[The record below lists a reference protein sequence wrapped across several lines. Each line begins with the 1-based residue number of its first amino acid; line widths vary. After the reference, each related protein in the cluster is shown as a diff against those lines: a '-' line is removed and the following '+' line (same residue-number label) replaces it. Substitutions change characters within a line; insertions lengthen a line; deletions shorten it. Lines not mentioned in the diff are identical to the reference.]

1 MTKGITTISV
11 VERIIR
17 HFDQRV
23 RDITAETKEEY
34 DKELVACRHEAI
46 DFAGAVTRQDYIM
59 MPATAAEDTVDS
71 KVKAIADAATKR
83 ERLPLIK
90 TDTTCVICLHRTLFN
105 VPEYVD
111 FSKTPHVTIRGNG
124 DFEQFAQ
131 KKMTHLLMTLL
142 LAMPRGKVRLHFID
156 LGFSGKAQ
164 FFVDNFD
171 KSICDICFDAN
182 SAIELS
188 KSLKEKMTLKLK
200 GELTEDVYDFV
211 VFIDIFHDFKSIA
224 NDFRLIFE
232 KGNLAD
238 IHAIVVADKY
248 TTVSPCED
256 YDLNLLHTG
265 HFHQIDGYRSLNG
278 KNVEEEAD
286 SRLILSSFSFGEDS
300 LMRSKC
306 VEYLNDNTELE
317 EEEKVDIDNSAYAET
332 SSVIEAP
339 IGKTPTGD
347 VVNFKI
353 DVNRGHYH
361 AFVIGETGSGKSRFL
376 HDIIINMIVKYSPE
390 DVELYLMDFK
400 GVEFN
405 PYRDIKHSRV
415 ILVDR
420 ADERITYE
428 VIRELK
434 QKMEERQKILNAAG
448 ASDVDEYNKMSAD
461 SHISQIILVADE
473 CQTLFTDNA
482 KNTKLQTEMI
492 ATIALIAQQ
501 GRAFGVHLLLA
512 TQSLTNAPKLRSDIL
527 NQIGEHYILPCL
539 PVDARRLVP
548 EHEQNET
555 ERVVA
560 QMEKGKGQCYY
571 QGADGKFMFTFD
583 YIAKGEQQDS
593 LIEKARQKADKYE
606 TNGQIYFSGSLQYA
620 MTGDTIDALATKGRR
635 YIVASPGQS
644 IAISQTP
651 LSIVLR
657 DEAGENMLL
666 LGINDKQYVTRT
678 TINTL
683 VSMIASARKKGLDC
697 QFVVIDCLKCDEEEP
712 YMHILDSLEQSG
724 LCRIVAPRQRKHTL
738 YSLCK
743 DIAAGT
749 ARPTVLVIL
758 GEETFREL
766 KFDESLDIDA
776 NTKPNE
782 TNGMSSADNMSFD
795 DALAMM
801 NMLSN
806 PVNETDGLKDIKTV
820 TSALKYILER
830 GPENAVH
837 TVMQMDRMDNYYIGN
852 ENGYV
857 GAKTIYSHFAHI
869 ILLRSGEQDVL
880 NLRLPDDISPAA
892 LEDNADRLRAYY
904 YNESGNRYSLL
915 TPYVMPSIEQID
927 KLTR

>member
-188 KSLKEKMTLKLK
+188 KLLKDKMTLRLK
-200 GELTEDVYDFV
+200 GELTKDVYDFV

-248 TTVSPCED
+248 TTVSPCKD
-256 YDLNLLHTG
+256 YDLNLLHTD

-286 SRLILSSFSFGEDS
+286 SRLILSSFSFEEDS

-332 SSVIEAP
+332 SSAIEAP
-339 IGKTPTGD
+339 IGKTTDGETVD
-347 VVNFKI
+347 FKI

-376 HDIIINMIVKYSPE
+376 HDIIINMIAKYSPE

-434 QKMEERQKILNAAG
+434 QKMEERQKILAAAG

-501 GRAFGVHLLLA
+501 GRAYGVHLLLA

-539 PVDARRLVP
+539 PADARRLVP
-548 EHEQNET
+548 EHEQKET
-555 ERVVA
+555 EMVVA

-776 NTKPNE
+776 NAKPNE

-806 PVNETDGLKDIKTV
+806 PVNETDGLKDINTV
-820 TSALKYILER
+820 ASALKYILER

-880 NLRLPDDISPAA
+880 NLRLPDDINPAA

>member
-256 YDLNLLHTG
+256 YDLNLLHSG

-434 QKMEERQKILNAAG
+434 QKMEERQKILAAAG

-501 GRAFGVHLLLA
+501 GRAYGVHLLLA

-806 PVNETDGLKDIKTV
+806 PVNETDSLKDIKTV
-820 TSALKYILER
+820 ASALKYILER

-880 NLRLPDDISPAA
+880 NLRLPDEISPAA

-927 KLTR
+927 KLIR

>member
-188 KSLKEKMTLKLK
+188 KLLKDKMTLRLK
-200 GELTEDVYDFV
+200 GELTKDVYDFV

-278 KNVEEEAD
+278 KNMEEEAD
-286 SRLILSSFSFGEDS
+286 SLLILSSFSFGEDS

-317 EEEKVDIDNSAYAET
+317 EEEKVDIDESAYAET
-332 SSVIEAP
+332 SSAIEAP

-376 HDIIINMIVKYSPE
+376 HDIIINMIAKYSPE

-428 VIRELK
+428 VIHELK
-434 QKMEERQKILNAAG
+434 QKMEERQKILAAAG

-482 KNTKLQTEMI
+482 KNTKLQNEMI

-501 GRAFGVHLLLA
+501 GRAYGVHLLLA

-806 PVNETDGLKDIKTV
+806 PVNETDGLKDINTV
-820 TSALKYILER
+820 ASALKYILER

>member
-1 MTKGITTISV
+1 MKTIAA
-11 VERIIR
+11 IDALAK
-17 HFDQRV
+17 HFEQRV
-23 RDITAETKEEY
+23 RDINADTKEKYTEELNKARSEY
-34 DKELVACRHEAI
+34 GELVQRI
-46 DFAGAVTRQDYIM
+46 SDFDPIM
-59 MPATAAEDTVDS
+59 LPVYTDKPEQMIKKIAER
-71 KVKAIADAATKR
+71 AATRKQLPPVCLGTYDACI
-83 ERLPLIK
+83 ER
-90 TDTTCVICLHRTLFN
+90 TCLEI
-105 VPEYVD
+105 PQYVD
-111 FSKTPHVTIRGNG
+111 FSQTPHVVISYNTNQTMHIATMAM
-124 DFEQFAQ
+124 EH
-131 KKMTHLLMTLL
+131 MLMTLL

-156 LGFSGKAQ
+156 LGYSGMAQ
-164 FFVDNFD
+164 YFIDNLGTL
-171 KSICDICFDAN
+171 CDIHIDTDSVNNLIVKLQKKA
-182 SAIELS
+182 A
-188 KSLKEKMTLKLK
+188 SLLK
-200 GELTEDVYDFV
+200 GEAKDEVYDFV
-211 VFIDIFHDFKSIA
+211 VVLDFPSGLDAISESWRTLVEHGA
-224 NDFRLIFE
+224 NSR
-232 KGNLAD
+232 
-238 IHAIVVADKY
+238 V
-248 TTVSPCED
+248 
-256 YDLNLLHTG
+256 
-265 HFHQIDGYRSLNG
+265 HFF
-278 KNVEEEAD
+278 
-286 SRLILSSFSFGEDS
+286 ILSNYNKKFKQNDAYNPLNENHELFQFVDGNTCIEGVEYDTYFA
-300 LMRSKC
+300 LMKFNRENHPDILCKC
-306 VEYLNDNTELE
+306 VDYINGGHRQES
-317 EEEKVDIDNSAYAET
+317 EKVKIDESAYIET
-332 SSVIEAP
+332 SSAIEAP
-339 IGKTPTGD
+339 IGKTTDGETVD
-347 VVNFKI
+347 FKI

-376 HDIIINMIVKYSPE
+376 HDIIINMIAKYSPE

-434 QKMEERQKILNAAG
+434 QKMEERQKILAAAG

-501 GRAFGVHLLLA
+501 GRAYGVHLLLA

-593 LIEKARQKADKYE
+593 LIEKTRQKADKYE

-635 YIVASPGQS
+635 YLVASPGQS

-806 PVNETDGLKDIKTV
+806 PVNETDGLKDINTV
-820 TSALKYILER
+820 ASALKYILER

>member
-1 MTKGITTISV
+1 MRTIAAIDMLV
-11 VERIIR
+11 R
-17 HFDQRV
+17 HFEQRV
-23 RDITAETKEEY
+23 RDIKAETKEAY
-34 DKELVACRHEAI
+34 DKELNEAV
-46 DFAGAVTRQDYIM
+46 DETWQLAVRISNLDPIILPIIPRAESQDAEIKSI
-59 MPATAAEDTVDS
+59 ASEAA
-71 KVKAIADAATKR
+71 KR
-83 ERLPLIK
+83 TSLPPIF
-90 TDTTCVICLHRTLFN
+90 TDTTCNIGIQN
-105 VPEYVD
+105 VALCIPKYVN
-111 FSKTPHVTIRGNG
+111 FSETSGVAIPCSDGWEK
-124 DFEQFAQ
+124 FAQ
-131 KKMTHLLMTLL
+131 QKMTHLLMCVL
-142 LAMPRGKVRLHFID
+142 LAMPIGKVRLHFID
-156 LGFSGKAQ
+156 LNFSGKAQ
-164 FFVDNFD
+164 FFIDNFD
-171 KSICDICFDAN
+171 HSLCEVCLDVKSA
-182 SAIELS
+182 E
-188 KSLKEKMTLKLK
+188 SLAESMKEKMAQRLR
-200 GELTEDVYDFV
+200 GEQSDGSYDIV
-211 VFIDIFHDFKSIA
+211 VFLDFL
-224 NDFRLIFE
+224 NDYNKIGNAYSQIIE
-232 KGNLAD
+232 KGALANIHTIFINNGQNLEEN
-238 IHAIVVADKY
+238 VY
-248 TTVSPCED
+248 NP
-256 YDLNLLHTG
+256 LLDNTDR
-265 HFHQIDGYRSLNG
+265 FCQIDGYTNLPKDYKCDRSLTF
-278 KNVEEEAD
+278 ATLSFTQD
-286 SRLILSSFSFGEDS
+286 SDFR
-300 LMRSKC
+300 RKC
-306 VEYLNDNTELE
+306 IDYLNGGVQQEDEALKIDETEYA
-317 EEEKVDIDNSAYAET
+317 VTTSA
-332 SSVIEAP
+332 IEAP
-339 IGKTPTGD
+339 IGKSANGETVD
-347 VVNFKI
+347 FKI

-376 HDIIINMIVKYSPE
+376 HDIIINMIAKYSPE
-390 DVELYLMDFK
+390 DVELCLMDFK

-428 VIRELK
+428 VIHELK
-434 QKMEERQKILNAAG
+434 QKMEDRQKILAAAR

-501 GRAFGVHLLLA
+501 GRAYGVHLLLA

-548 EHEQNET
+548 AHEQNET

-743 DIAAGT
+743 EIAAGT

-820 TSALKYILER
+820 ASALKYILER

-880 NLRLPDDISPAA
+880 NLRLPDEISPAA

>member
-1 MTKGITTISV
+1 MRTIAAIDMLV
-11 VERIIR
+11 K
-17 HFDQRV
+17 HFEQRV
-23 RDITAETKEEY
+23 RDIKAETKEAY
-34 DKELVACRHEAI
+34 DKELNEAVNEAQQLAFCISSLDPIVLPFKLTADIQDAEIKKIASVAANRK
-46 DFAGAVTRQDYIM
+46 
-59 MPATAAEDTVDS
+59 S
-71 KVKAIADAATKR
+71 
-83 ERLPLIK
+83 LPPIY
-90 TDTTCVICLHRTLFN
+90 TDTTYNIGIQHTKICI
-105 VPEYVD
+105 PEYVD
-111 FSKTPHVTIRGNG
+111 FAVTPGVVIRGG
-124 DFEQFAQ
+124 RGWGEFAQ
-131 KKMTHLLMTLL
+131 QKMTHLLMSVLL
-142 LAMPRGKVRLHFID
+142 SMPAGKVRLHFINLSYSD
-156 LGFSGKAQ
+156 KAL
-164 FFVDNFD
+164 FFTDNFD
-171 KSICDICFDAN
+171 RSVCEVCFDVK
-182 SAIELS
+182 SAE
-188 KSLKEKMTLKLK
+188 SLAESMKEKMAQRLR
-200 GELTEDVYDFV
+200 GEQSDGSYEFV
-211 VFIDIFHDFKSIA
+211 VFLDFL
-224 NDFRLIFE
+224 NDYNKIGNAYSQIIE
-232 KGNLAD
+232 KGALAN
-238 IHAIVVADKY
+238 IHTIFINNGYSLFDTHLEENVYD
-248 TTVSPCED
+248 PLLCNED
-256 YDLNLLHTG
+256 RYCM
-265 HFHQIDGYRSLNG
+265 IDGYTNLPKDYKYDKSLIFANFSLDQGSDFRRKCIDYLNG
-278 KNVEEEAD
+278 GVQQ
-286 SRLILSSFSFGEDS
+286 EDEIPNIDET
-300 LMRSKC
+300 
-306 VEYLNDNTELE
+306 EYT
-317 EEEKVDIDNSAYAET
+317 VTTSA
-332 SSVIEAP
+332 IEAP
-339 IGKTPTGD
+339 IGKTANGETVD
-347 VVNFKI
+347 FKM

-376 HDIIINMIVKYSPE
+376 HDIIINMIAKYSPE

-428 VIRELK
+428 VIHELK

-806 PVNETDGLKDIKTV
+806 PVNETDGLKDINTV
-820 TSALKYILER
+820 ASALKYILER

-880 NLRLPDDISPAA
+880 KLRLPDDISPAA

>member
-188 KSLKEKMTLKLK
+188 KLLKDKMTLRLK
-200 GELTEDVYDFV
+200 GELTKDVYDFV

-248 TTVSPCED
+248 TTVSPCKD
-256 YDLNLLHTG
+256 YDLNLLHTD

-286 SRLILSSFSFGEDS
+286 SRLILSSFSFEEDS

-332 SSVIEAP
+332 SSAIEAP

-347 VVNFKI
+347 VVNFKM

-376 HDIIINMIVKYSPE
+376 HDIIINMIAKYSPE

-434 QKMEERQKILNAAG
+434 QKMEERQKILAAAG

-501 GRAFGVHLLLA
+501 GRAYGVHLLLA

-539 PVDARRLVP
+539 PADARRLVP
-548 EHEQNET
+548 EHEQKET
-555 ERVVA
+555 EMVVA

-806 PVNETDGLKDIKTV
+806 PVNETDGLKDINTV
-820 TSALKYILER
+820 ASALKYILER

>member
-434 QKMEERQKILNAAG
+434 QKMEERQKILAAAG

-501 GRAFGVHLLLA
+501 GRAYGVHLLLA

-806 PVNETDGLKDIKTV
+806 PVNETDSLKDIKTV
-820 TSALKYILER
+820 ASALKYILER

-880 NLRLPDDISPAA
+880 NLRLPDEISPAA

-927 KLTR
+927 KLIR

>member
-200 GELTEDVYDFV
+200 GELTKDVYDFV

-256 YDLNLLHTG
+256 YDLNLLHTD

-286 SRLILSSFSFGEDS
+286 SRLILSSFSFEEDS

-317 EEEKVDIDNSAYAET
+317 EEEKVDIDKSAYAET
-332 SSVIEAP
+332 SSAIEAP

-376 HDIIINMIVKYSPE
+376 HDIIINMIAKYSPE

-428 VIRELK
+428 VIREL
-434 QKMEERQKILNAAG
+434 QDKMEQRQKILAATG
-448 ASDVDEYNKMSAD
+448 ASDVDEFNKMSAD
-461 SHISQIILVADE
+461 KHISQIILVADE
-473 CQTLFTDNA
+473 CQTLFSDDA
-482 KNTKLQTEMI
+482 KNNKLQRDMI

-512 TQSLTNAPKLRSDIL
+512 TQSLSNAPLLGASIL

-539 PVDARRLVP
+539 PADAQKLVP
-548 EHEQNET
+548 DHERKDTET
-555 ERVVA
+555 VVS

-571 QGADGKFMFTFD
+571 QGADGKFLFTFS
-583 YIAKGEQQDS
+583 YIPKGEVQDS
-593 LIEKARQKADKYE
+593 LIDAAKKKSDGHNS
-606 TNGQIYFSGSLQYA
+606 NGQVYFSGSLQYA
-620 MTGDTIDALATKGRR
+620 MDENTIDAIAAKGRR
-635 YIVASPGQS
+635 HIVASPGQS
-644 IAISQTP
+644 IAIPQSPVTMQ
-651 LSIVLR
+651 LR
-657 DEAGENMLL
+657 DESGENIML

-678 TINTL
+678 SINTL
-683 VSMIASARKKGLDC
+683 VSMIATNRRKELDYEC
-697 QFVVIDCLKCDEEEP
+697 VVMDCMKCDDDEP
-712 YMHILDSLEQSG
+712 YMDVLDKLQAEG
-724 LCRIVAPRQRKHTL
+724 LCRLVRPRDRKALL
-738 YSLCK
+738 YQLCK
-743 DIAAGT
+743 DIASGS
-749 ARPTVLVIL
+749 ARPTMLTIL

-766 KFDESLDIDA
+766 KFDEPLDIAEDCHS
-776 NTKPNE
+776 NLTKDE
-782 TNGMSSADNMSFD
+782 TPMSYD

-801 NMLSN
+801 NMLGN
-806 PVNETDGLKDIKTV
+806 PVTSKPQTDSGISDIKTMMQ
-820 TSALKYILER
+820 ALEYILDH
-830 GPENAVH
+830 GPENGVH
-837 TVMQMDRMDNYYIGN
+837 TIMQLDRIGN
-852 ENGYV
+852 FYITKDGYV
-857 GAKTIYSHFAHI
+857 NSKAVYSRFAHLLI
-869 ILLRSGEQDVL
+869 LRSGENDVSTL
-880 NLRLPDDISPAA
+880 TLPDDIRPAV
-892 LEDNADRLRAYY
+892 LEDNGERLRAYY
-904 YNESGNRYSLL
+904 YNEGSNRYELF
-915 TPYVMPSIEQID
+915 TPYLMPKTEQIN
-927 KLTR
+927 KLLK

>member
-1 MTKGITTISV
+1 MAKTIAAIDMLVKYLEHRIRNIKADTKEAYDIERGEIV
-11 VERIIR
+11 DELKQLAERISN
-17 HFDQRV
+17 
-23 RDITAETKEEY
+23 
-34 DKELVACRHEAI
+34 I
-46 DFAGAVTRQDYIM
+46 DPIIL
-59 MPATAAEDTVDS
+59 P
-71 KVKAIADAATKR
+71 
-83 ERLPLIK
+83 RLPKADLQDEVIRNIASAASK
-90 TDTTCVICLHRTLFN
+90 RTTMPPIYTDTTCNIGIQNIAVCL
-105 VPEYVD
+105 PKYVD
-111 FSKTPHVTIRGNG
+111 FSETPGATIYGING
-124 DFEQFAQ
+124 WEEFAQ
-131 KKMTHLLMTLL
+131 KKMTHLLMSVLL
-142 LAMPRGKVRLHFID
+142 SMPLGKVRLHFID
-156 LGFSGKAQ
+156 LNFSCKAQ
-164 FFVDNFD
+164 FFIDNFD
-171 KSICDICFDAN
+171 RSVCNIYCDVQ
-182 SAIELS
+182 SAKGLAESLKTKMAQRLRGELS
-188 KSLKEKMTLKLK
+188 
-200 GELTEDVYDFV
+200 DNIYDFV
-211 VFIDIFHDFKSIA
+211 VFLDFL
-224 NDFRLIFE
+224 NDYNKIGNAYRQIIE
-232 KGNLAD
+232 KGAFAY
-238 IHAIVVADKY
+238 IHTVFILNDYKVEEGVYDPGILDEDKFCFINGY
-248 TTVSPCED
+248 TTIKDEFN
-256 YDLNLLHTG
+256 YT
-265 HFHQIDGYRSLNG
+265 
-278 KNVEEEAD
+278 EA
-286 SRLILSSFSFGEDS
+286 ILSLANLSLAKDS
-300 LMRSKC
+300 DFRSKC
-306 VEYLNDNTELE
+306 IEYLNNGLQTEDE
-317 EEEKVDIDNSAYAET
+317 PEIDEPEIDKTEYAVTTSA
-332 SSVIEAP
+332 IEAP
-339 IGKTPTGD
+339 IGKTTDGETVD
-347 VVNFKI
+347 FKI

-376 HDIIINMIVKYSPE
+376 HDIIINMIAKYSPE

-428 VIRELK
+428 VIHELK
-434 QKMEERQKILNAAG
+434 QKMEERQKILVAAG

-501 GRAFGVHLLLA
+501 GRAYGVHLLLA

-620 MTGDTIDALATKGRR
+620 MTGDTIDALANKGRR

-806 PVNETDGLKDIKTV
+806 PVNETDGLKDINTV
-820 TSALKYILER
+820 ASALKYILER

-880 NLRLPDDISPAA
+880 NLRLPDEISPAA

>member
-131 KKMTHLLMTLL
+131 KKMTHLLLTLL

-188 KSLKEKMTLKLK
+188 KLLKDKMTLRLK
-200 GELTEDVYDFV
+200 GELTKDVYDFV

-286 SRLILSSFSFGEDS
+286 SRLILSSFSFEEDS

-317 EEEKVDIDNSAYAET
+317 EEEKVDIDKSAYAET
-332 SSVIEAP
+332 SSAIEAP

-376 HDIIINMIVKYSPE
+376 HDIIINMIAKYSPE

-428 VIRELK
+428 VIHELK

-820 TSALKYILER
+820 ASALKYILER

-880 NLRLPDDISPAA
+880 NLRLPDEISPAA

-927 KLTR
+927 KLIR

>member
-376 HDIIINMIVKYSPE
+376 HDIIINMIAKYSPE

-539 PVDARRLVP
+539 PVDACRLVP

-583 YIAKGEQQDS
+583 YIAKGEQQDG

-806 PVNETDGLKDIKTV
+806 PVNETDGLKDINTV
-820 TSALKYILER
+820 ASALKYILER